1 MTQPSTGPLCRD
13 CKHMVEMY
21 DMAWCNLHLKN
32 GTRSF
37 HIKTIYERC
46 TDGGC
51 GPDGKNYEARS

>member
-1 MTQPSTGPLCRD
+1 
-13 CKHMVEMY
+13 MVEMY

-32 GTRSF
+32 GTREF

-46 TDGGC
+46 SDGAC